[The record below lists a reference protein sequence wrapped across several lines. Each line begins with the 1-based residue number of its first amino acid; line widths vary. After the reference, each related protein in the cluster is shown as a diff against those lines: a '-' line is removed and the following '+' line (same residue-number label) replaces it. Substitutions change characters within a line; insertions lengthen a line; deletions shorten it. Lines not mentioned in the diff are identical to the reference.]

1 MRENQQIRE
10 ENVIIKNLNKV
21 DKANNANK
29 IKELETQVKQYKNV

>member
-21 DKANNANK
+21 DKANKANK
-29 IKELETQVKQYKNV
+29 IKELETKVKQYKNV